1 MTLEEKFGAGGF
13 VITADVLPPK
23 GANLSRA
30 LEEAALLRGRV
41 DGLNVADNPSA
52 LMRMSPLGLAH
63 LLLEQGIEPVLQMVC
78 RDRNRLSL
86 QSELL
91 GAAALGIRNLL
102 ILTGDHQSLGDHPG
116 AKGVFDLDSVQLL
129 QAAARLMAGEDM
141 SGNKLEGAPQFFLGA
156 VVNPAQEPPHLQIMK
171 LEKKVEAGARFI
183 QTQPVYEP
191 ERFAEFLRQIRRLKV
206 PVEMG
211 VFILRSAKMA
221 IVMNE
226 KVPGCQVPE
235 CLIRELA
242 SAEKQSEAGISIAA
256 RLIRAARELCQGVHI
271 MSFNWP
277 QGVLRAL
284 EVARLSP
291 AGEAGL

>member
-1 MTLEEKFGAGGF
+1 MTLEEKFGAGKF

-23 GANLSRA
+23 GVNVSRA

-41 DGLNVADNPSA
+41 DALNVADNPSA
-52 LMRMSPLGLAH
+52 VMRMSSLGLAH
-63 LLLEQGIEPVLQMVC
+63 LLAGRGIEPVLQMVC

-86 QSELL
+86 ESELL
-91 GAAALGIRNLL
+91 SAAVLGLRNVL

-129 QAAARLMAGEDM
+129 GAARRLMAGEDL
-141 SGNKLEGAPQFFLGA
+141 GGGKLEGAPRFFLGA
-156 VVNPAQEPPHLQIMK
+156 VVNPAQEPPDLQIAK

-191 ERFAEFLRQIRRLKV
+191 ERFAQFLGRVRRLAV
-206 PVEMG
+206 PIEMG
-211 VFILRSAKMA
+211 VFVLRSAKMA
-221 IVMNE
+221 VAMNE

-235 CLIRELA
+235 HLIREIA
-242 SAEKQSEAGISIAA
+242 SAEKQSEAGIALAA
-256 RLIRAARELCQGVHI
+256 RLIRAARDLCQGVHV

-277 QGVLRAL
+277 RGVLGAL
-284 EVARLSP
+284 DGAAS
-291 AGEAGL
+291 